1 MFFYAG
7 RQGLVYMSVL
17 TVSRRTM
24 EQRLRL
30 PADCV
35 LHGSF
40 RCGDTLG
47 VCRCLQLWGGGSLGG
62 NLGKIERS

>member
-1 MFFYAG
+1 
-7 RQGLVYMSVL
+7 
-17 TVSRRTM
+17 M
-24 EQRLRL
+24 EQGLRL

-40 RCGDTLG
+40 RCLDTLG
-47 VCRCLQLWGGGSLGG
+47 VCRCLCICGVGGSLGG